1 MKQVLRKDLQLE
13 TCGETGENFHNIKSH
28 ENGCYIRF
36 SNEKIVTNKVREDVT
51 VDYDSKGKIV
61 GIEFYDGL

>member
-1 MKQVLRKDLQLE
+1 MKKTLRKDLQLE
-13 TCGETGENFHNIKSH
+13 TCGEIQDNFHELKSH

-36 SNEKIVTNKVREDVT
+36 SNEKVTTSKDREDVV